1 MPLGAYMIIEEVF
14 AKRKEA
20 RSWEEYHPHEL
31 AEMLECA
38 LLHIITLEV
47 QATHLTKRALDGA
60 CTSCKLEL
68 TPQCP
73 IRTGNGCDLFQP
85 RQ

>member
-1 MPLGAYMIIEEVF
+1 MIIEEVF

-31 AEMLECA
+31 AEMLECV

-47 QATHLTKRALDGA
+47 QATHLTKRAPDRLR
-60 CTSCKLEL
+60 L
-68 TPQCP
+68 CP
-73 IRTGNGCDLFQP
+73 NKQIL
-85 RQ
+85 